1 MSSPTRDP
9 DSAVASIAAA
19 MGVPARAK
27 MLFCLLDGRARTST
41 ELALAAGVTPS
52 TASIHLQLLQERR
65 LAKVIAQGKHRY
77 YALERPDVARALEAL
92 SVVAGTP
99 RKIGSRTPHAL
110 RFARSCYDHLA
121 GSVGVA
127 LHDRLH
133 QMRVFSIQPD
143 RADYSLTP
151 SGISAL
157 EALGIDIDAIQ
168 SERRR
173 FAFGCLDWS
182 ERRPHL
188 GGALGTALLTTA
200 LNRRW
205 VSRDHD
211 SRALSITSFGRRELH
226 KRFGLSLEAD
236 PTSGGGS

>member
-1 MSSPTRDP
+1 MRSLKSDP

-27 MLFCLLDGRARTST
+27 MLYCLLDGRARTST

-92 SVVAGTP
+92 SVVAGAP
-99 RKIGSRTPHAL
+99 RKTGSRTPHAL

-127 LHDRLH
+127 LHDRL
-133 QMRVFSIQPD
+133 QQLRLFSIHSAD
-143 RADYSLTP
+143 GTDYSLTS
-151 SGISAL
+151 SGALAL
-157 EALGIDIDAIQ
+157 EALGIDLDAIRA
-168 SERRR
+168 ERRR

-188 GGALGTALLTTA
+188 GGALGAALLTTA

-226 KRFGLSLEAD
+226 KRFGLSLEDD
-236 PTSGGGS
+236 PA